1 MASNTLSIGK
11 SALTAAQVGISVTG
25 HNIANASTPGYSRQV
40 MVQGTATA
48 QDFGYGFLGQ
58 GTQVTAIQRIYNETL
73 TKHVNNSQATSS
85 ELNAYATQ
93 MTQIDNLL
101 ANPSAGV
108 APSIQ
113 NFFNTLQAAASN
125 PGDAASRQTL
135 LGTAQSLA
143 SRFQSV
149 GNQLNEVA
157 QDVNTQLGASV
168 DLVNSY
174 AKQIAQ
180 LNDAIESATGATSST
195 PNDLL
200 DQRDQLINEL
210 SKQLK
215 VSVVK
220 QDGVKYSV
228 FVGNGLP
235 LVLGNDTFSLTTMR
249 SPTDSERLEVAYN
262 NKGKSTILGSSSLA
276 GGTIGGLVQFREQ
289 SLDSA
294 QSKLGLVGL
303 ALSETFNQQHEQAL
317 DSTGKAG
324 GLFFTSPTPLVNAST
339 SNTGTAVVTAAI
351 SDTKAL
357 TGSNYRLQYDGSNY
371 KITKLSD
378 NTSQSFATLP
388 QTVDGVSF
396 TKASGTMAA
405 GDDFLVKPTALG
417 ATGFAVAIGDISK
430 IALGGPAVTNTSA
443 ASNTGTGS
451 IGAPKLSAG
460 YAASPLASAFSIT
473 YSAGDLTG
481 FPAAPVT
488 VSYGA
493 TSTTYPAS
501 TPVPFTA
508 GATYS
513 VSGMSFTLNGAPN
526 NSDQFTV
533 TPGTSTGKSDNRNAL
548 LLAALQTTA
557 TALGGTASY
566 EDVYGQLVSQI
577 GSKTNELKVTGKA
590 ETELLA
596 QAMASQQSES
606 GVNLDEEATNLLRY
620 QQAYQAAGK
629 MMQIASQMFDTLLT
643 LGG

>member
-11 SALTAAQVGISVTG
+11 SALAAAQVGISVTG
-25 HNIANASTPGYSRQV
+25 HNIANASTPGFSRQV
-40 MVQGTATA
+40 MVQGTAAA

-58 GTQVTAIQRIYNETL
+58 GTQITAIQRIYNETL
-73 TKHVNNSQATSS
+73 SKHVNNSQATSS
-85 ELNAYATQ
+85 EINAYATQ

-108 APSIQ
+108 APAIQ
-113 NFFNTLQAAASN
+113 EFFNTLQAASSN

-135 LGTAQSLA
+135 LSAAQSLA
-143 SRFQSV
+143 SRFRGV
-149 GNQLNEVA
+149 GDRLNEIG

-168 DLVNSY
+168 GLVNSY

-180 LNDAIESATGATSST
+180 LNDAIESATGATST
-195 PNDLL
+195 APNDLL
-200 DQRDQLINEL
+200 DQRDQLINDL

-235 LVLGNDTFSLTTMR
+235 LVLGNDTFSLTTAR
-249 SPTDSERLEVAYN
+249 SPTDSSRLEVAYN

-276 GGTIGGLVQFREQ
+276 GGTIGGLIQFREQ

-317 DSTGKAG
+317 DSAGKAG
-324 GLFFTSPTPLVNAST
+324 GQFFTVTAPLVNAST
-339 SNTGTAVVTAAI
+339 LNTGTAVVTADI
-351 SDTKAL
+351 SDAKAL

-371 KITKLSD
+371 KISKLSD

-388 QTVDGVSF
+388 QAIDGISF
-396 TKASGTMAA
+396 NITSGAMAS

-417 ATGFAVAIGDISK
+417 ATGFAVAISDISK
-430 IALGGPAVTNTSA
+430 MALGGPALTNA
-443 ASNTGTGS
+443 AATTNTGTGS
-451 IGAPKLSAG
+451 ISAAKLSAG
-460 YAASPLASAFSIT
+460 YAASPLATPFTVT
-473 YSAGDLTG
+473 YSGGNLTG

-488 VSYGA
+488 VTNGA
-493 TSTTYPAS
+493 ASTTYPAS
-501 TPVPFTA
+501 TPVPFTS

-513 VSGMSFTLNGAPN
+513 VSGLSFTMGGTPN
-526 NSDQFTV
+526 NTDKFNI
-533 TPGTSTGKSDNRNAL
+533 TPNTSTGKSDNRNAL
-548 LLAALQTTA
+548 LLAALQTSA
-557 TALGGTASY
+557 TTLGGTASY
-566 EDVYGQLVSQI
+566 EGAYGQLVSQI
-577 GSKTNELKVTGKA
+577 GSKTSELKVTGKA

-596 QAMASQQSES
+596 QAVASQQSES